1 VRIISGKYKGR
12 RIFPPKNLPVR
23 PTTDMSKE
31 ALFNV
36 LRNHFNFDGLKILD
50 LFSGT
55 GNISYEFASR
65 GSDNITSVD
74 GDFGCVKFIKQTASE
89 YDFNIAAIKSDV
101 FKFLEKNNNTYDII
115 FADPPYGL
123 DQATFEKIVLLVFEK
138 ELLNAD
144 GMMIIEHSKYTKLD
158 HLEHFS
164 FKKSYGG
171 SIFSF
176 FEIESDEDEDD
187 SDSEEE
193 YDEDED
199 DEFEQTEED

>member
-1 VRIISGKYKGR
+1 MRIISGKYKGR

-36 LRNHFNFDGLKILD
+36 LNNYFNFGGLKVLD
-50 LFSGT
+50 LFTGT
-55 GNISYEFASR
+55 GNISFEFASR

-74 GDFGCVKFIKQTASE
+74 EDFGCIKFIKQVAEE

-101 FKFLEKNNNTYDII
+101 FKFIEKNNNTYDII
-115 FADPPYGL
+115 FADPPYAL
-123 DQATFEKIVLLVFEK
+123 DQTTFEKIVLTVFEK
-138 ELLNAD
+138 ELLQED
-144 GMMIIEHSKYTKLD
+144 GMMVIEHSKYTKLD
-158 HLEHFS
+158 HLIHFS

-176 FEIESDEDEDD
+176 FEIITENDEEVKEETD
-187 SDSEEE
+187 S
-193 YDEDED
+193 
-199 DEFEQTEED
+199 TEEG

>member
-1 VRIISGKYKGR
+1 MRIISGKFKGR

-36 LRNHFNFDGLKILD
+36 LNNHFSFEGLKVLD

-55 GNISYEFASR
+55 GNISFEFASR

-74 GDFGCVKFIKQTASE
+74 ADFGCVKFIKQIAEE
-89 YDFNIAAIKSDV
+89 YDFNIAAMRSDV
-101 FKFLEKNNNTYDII
+101 FKFLEKNTNSYDII
-115 FADPPYGL
+115 FADPPYAL
-123 DQATFEKIVLLVFEK
+123 DQKIFENIVTLVFK
-138 ELLNAD
+138 QELLRED
-144 GMMIIEHSKYTKLD
+144 GMMVIEHSKYTKLD
-158 HLEHFS
+158 HMIHFS

-176 FEIESDEDEDD
+176 FEINGNADEEVKVD
-187 SDSEEE
+187 
-193 YDEDED
+193 
-199 DEFEQTEED
+199 FEATEED